1 MTPTPARKPART
13 PAAAARRRKPAQRRM
28 PREERRAQILAK
40 AREFFAENGLGAQTR
55 ALADACGVSQRLLYS
70 VFPSKSALL
79 EEVYREHIAGPF
91 RETWIDTLKDRR
103 RPMEDR
109 LVEFYRTYY
118 DEVTTRGWLRLFL
131 HASLAEVTMAPAY
144 IAAVITRMLGVV
156 VAEAA
161 REQGLR
167 APRDKAVANELGWV
181 LHGAVSHL
189 AIRRHV
195 YGNDNPMPPHE
206 VIAMQVRV
214 FLGGLRAVL
223 PPA

>member
-1 MTPTPARKPART
+1 MTPTPARKPVRRTARV
-13 PAAAARRRKPAQRRM
+13 AAKRRL
-28 PREERRAQILAK
+28 PREERRAQILSK
-40 AREFFAENGLGAQTR
+40 AREFFAENGLQAQTR

-70 VFPSKSALL
+70 VFPNKAALL

-91 RETWIDTLKDRR
+91 RESWIDALKDRR
-103 RPMEDR
+103 LPVEER
-109 LVEFYRTYY
+109 LVTFYQTYY
-118 DEVTTRGWLRLFL
+118 EEVTTRGWLRLFL

-144 IAAVITRMLGVV
+144 IAAVITRTLGVV

-167 APRDKAVANELGWV
+167 PPRDRAVANELGWV

-195 YGNDNPMPPHE
+195 YGNDNPMPARDA
-206 VIAMQVRV
+206 IAMQVRV
-214 FLGGLRAVL
+214 FLGGLPAVL
-223 PPA
+223 PRA